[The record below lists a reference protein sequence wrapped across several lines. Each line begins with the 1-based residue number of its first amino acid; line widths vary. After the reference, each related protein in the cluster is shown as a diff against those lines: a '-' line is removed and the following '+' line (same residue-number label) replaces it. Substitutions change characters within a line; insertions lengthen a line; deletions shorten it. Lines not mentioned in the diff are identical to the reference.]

1 MHLSLSK
8 SVVTGIKEHEFKG
21 EEPPGAT
28 LVMNQEKV
36 QDTKVSKLL
45 KEAKPV
51 IKVSHQGSKNES
63 YMLTEVP
70 RKEPDHKL
78 SHEPPP
84 KCKPKIELSVVQKP
98 RIKVSFS
105 DLKTSKTLDYPGCKE
120 ETFKEIPPDNLLL
133 IGESTLMETR
143 NVATKTLKDHPH
155 QKRCNVQNHRR
166 GVILSHLLKE
176 EPQDAPCITKPKLY
190 QDQARHQ
197 YLSSTQEDP
206 RKIPG
211 KLSYPLKPSSTERLF
226 PLYLICLN
234 LRCESVAAFMLMP
247 VSHPTNVWI
256 GPNASMLVELK
267 SIFIK
272 SVKVVVVIVVWL
284 HLFVFVP
291 SCVVLINVFFFYA
304 SPPVAVMNWSE
315 SRLVYVSHRS
325 YGSQG
330 WPYYLNKGAL
340 LNISYNVKPEG
351 SSVRLVVNK
360 GLVVCFLLVALEL
373 YKRFERAGEDRHHM
387 MLIVKT
393 LVAMKVKQAM
403 ELKLAVQ
410 FVLMQN
416 AIAFSSH
423 VAIASLVISAE
434 QNKITEAV
442 PNFPIC
448 RKKIKKVKQIYSV

>member
-1 MHLSLSK
+1 MAPINLIIIISLFSLSLSR
-8 SVVTGIKEHEFKG
+8 
-21 EEPPGAT
+21 
-28 LVMNQEKV
+28 
-36 QDTKVSKLL
+36 LL
-45 KEAKPV
+45 KMDFRL
-51 IKVSHQGSKNES
+51 QLLGDR
-63 YMLTEVP
+63 P
-70 RKEPDHKL
+70 RW
-78 SHEPPP
+78 
-84 KCKPKIELSVVQKP
+84 
-98 RIKVSFS
+98 
-105 DLKTSKTLDYPGCKE
+105 G
-120 ETFKEIPPDNLLL
+120 
-133 IGESTLMETR
+133 
-143 NVATKTLKDHPH
+143 
-155 QKRCNVQNHRR
+155 
-166 GVILSHLLKE
+166 
-176 EPQDAPCITKPKLY
+176 
-190 QDQARHQ
+190 
-197 YLSSTQEDP
+197 SSTSDVEL
-206 RKIPG
+206 KF
-211 KLSYPLKPSSTERLF
+211 SYVAMVF
-226 PLYLICLN
+226 FGWII
-234 LRCESVAAFMLMP
+234 VAAFMLMP

-256 GPNASMLVELK
+256 GPNASMLVELN

-272 SVKVVVVIVVWL
+272 SVKVVVVVVVWL

-325 YGSQG
+325 YGG

-360 GLVVCFLLVALEL
+360 GWLIYCFVLLLVFLLWLHVGLILGGVIQVNISESETYYLNVANPNLKDIEVELDIDVRAVVYDTKEPPFYECNFSNGECTINTMPFVGTSIVLTSPAPRPGVLAEEQEWFIRISHQVRWTSYAIVTGLVVCFLLVALEL

-434 QNKITEAV
+434 QNKLITEAV

>member
-1 MHLSLSK
+1 MDFRL
-8 SVVTGIKEHEFKG
+8 
-21 EEPPGAT
+21 
-28 LVMNQEKV
+28 Q
-36 QDTKVSKLL
+36 LL
-45 KEAKPV
+45 
-51 IKVSHQGSKNES
+51 GDR
-63 YMLTEVP
+63 P
-70 RKEPDHKL
+70 RW
-78 SHEPPP
+78 
-84 KCKPKIELSVVQKP
+84 
-98 RIKVSFS
+98 
-105 DLKTSKTLDYPGCKE
+105 G
-120 ETFKEIPPDNLLL
+120 
-133 IGESTLMETR
+133 
-143 NVATKTLKDHPH
+143 
-155 QKRCNVQNHRR
+155 
-166 GVILSHLLKE
+166 
-176 EPQDAPCITKPKLY
+176 
-190 QDQARHQ
+190 
-197 YLSSTQEDP
+197 SSTSDVEL
-206 RKIPG
+206 KF
-211 KLSYPLKPSSTERLF
+211 SYVAMVF
-226 PLYLICLN
+226 FGWII
-234 LRCESVAAFMLMP
+234 VAAFMLMP

-256 GPNASMLVELK
+256 GPNASMLVELN

-272 SVKVVVVIVVWL
+272 SVKVVVVVVVWL

-360 GLVVCFLLVALEL
+360 GTATRWLGGVIQVNISESETYYLNVANPNLKDIEVELDIDVRAVVYDTKEPPFYECNFSNGECTINTMPFVGTSIVLTSPAPRPGVLAEEQEWFIRISHQVRWTSYAIVTGLVVCFLLVALEL

-434 QNKITEAV
+434 QNKLITEAV